1 MSSTDCLENEEHI
14 AIDAALE
21 ERILAEVDA
30 ISDEMIDAIRAIVRQ
45 KSVQGDA
52 AEGAPFGTDVR
63 AALDQT
69 LALCRKLGFETCD
82 VDGYMGYATWK
93 AEPGANGEPVLSGY
107 VCALGHLDVVPEGT
121 TGWKVPPYSAH
132 LEDGRITSRG
142 VLDNKGPI
150 YACLYALWALK
161 RLGLTPRRDVR
172 IIFGC
177 NEETGFG
184 DLRYYLEHEPA
195 PVMGFTPDCK
205 YPVVY
210 AERGR
215 MGVRMTARPDE
226 SEDREALLARF
237 FAFMNEY
244 VLNAKPN
251 GERFGVDCTDPE
263 FGITEVRNYKL
274 VMHEGAPAVEFAIS
288 YPAAM
293 TAHELEER
301 LTKVADEQKLSFEVT
316 GNFNPV
322 RFEKDCRL
330 VRTLVY
336 TYEHATGAD
345 GSPVTTTGGTY
356 AKLMPNIVPF
366 GPSFPG
372 QKGIGHQPNEWMDVA
387 DIITNAK
394 IYALSLYLLSR

>member
-1 MSSTDCLENEEHI
+1 MSSTTVSDEELI
-14 AIDAALE
+14 TIEPELE

-30 ISDEMIDAIRAIVRQ
+30 VSDKMIEAIRQIVRQ
-45 KSVQGDA
+45 KSVQGEP

-69 LALCRKLGFETCD
+69 LELCRELGFETTN
-82 VDGYMGYATWK
+82 VDGYMGYATW
-93 AEPGANGEPVLSGY
+93 AGEKGSDGKSVLPGY

-161 RLGLTPRRDVR
+161 RLGLSPRRDVR

-177 NEETGFG
+177 NEETGFN
-184 DLRYYLEHEPA
+184 DLRYYLEHEEA

-215 MGVRMTARPDE
+215 MGVRLTAHPGEGEGTD
-226 SEDREALLARF
+226 ALLARF
-237 FAFMNEY
+237 FSFMNEY

-251 GERFGVDCTDPE
+251 GERFGVDHTDEE
-263 FGITEVRNYKL
+263 FGVTEVRNYKL
-274 VMHEGAPAVEFAIS
+274 VLDEGVPAVEFAIS
-288 YPAAM
+288 YPAGI
-293 TAHELEER
+293 TAEELRER
-301 LTKVADEQKLSFEVT
+301 LGAVAEAQGLELTVT
-316 GNFNPV
+316 GNFDPV

-336 TYEHATGAD
+336 TYEHATGND

-372 QKGIGHQPNEWMDVA
+372 QKGIGHQPNEWMDVS
-387 DIITNAK
+387 DLITNAK